1 MYYFLRNPD
10 LSPKVIRVI
19 LNTITLLHN
28 PVSLLPASS
37 CLMMDLLI
45 GNIDMKFILN
55 LGMDKGDP
63 LLG

>member
-28 PVSLLPASS
+28 PVSILPGSS

>member
-1 MYYFLRNPD
+1 MNHFQRNPN

-28 PVSLLPASS
+28 PVSILPGSS

-45 GNIDMKFILN
+45 GHIDMKFFIN

-63 LLG
+63 